1 MNRWAFSASS
11 GLASH
16 RHRALLKLRSWKW
29 RAPSSSCISFPLE
42 RPLTPPRC
50 GIDHLA
56 LEVSD
61 LDAVQQRLAAL
72 GYPLDE
78 GPIEEDNVRFLLI
91 RGPDGERLEFD
102 ACKR

>member
-1 MNRWAFSASS
+1 M
-11 GLASH
+11 
-16 RHRALLKLRSWKW
+16 KLRSRKW

-42 RPLTPPRC
+42 RPLTP
-50 GIDHLA
+50 LA
-56 LEVSD
+56 AVSIIWRWKSAT
-61 LDAVQQRLAAL
+61 DAVQQRLAAL

-102 ACKR
+102 ACER

>member
-1 MNRWAFSASS
+1 MTEIVLLYILTAMTAA
-11 GLASH
+11 GLILSILLLQKYGAAQTEIV
-16 RHRALLKLRSWKW
+16 ALK
-29 RAPSSSCISFPLE
+29 AE
-42 RPLTPPRC
+42 
-50 GIDHLA
+50 
-56 LEVSD
+56 
-61 LDAVQQRLAAL
+61 QQRLAAL

>member
-29 RAPSSSCISFPLE
+29 GGAVLE
-42 RPLTPPRC
+42 LYQLPAGTPFDAPRC

>member
-1 MNRWAFSASS
+1 SS
-11 GLASH
+11 
-16 RHRALLKLRSWKW
+16 
-29 RAPSSSCISFPLE
+29 
-42 RPLTPPRC
+42 
-50 GIDHLA
+50 HLA
-56 LEVSD
+56 LDSRA
-61 LDAVQQRLAAL
+61 LAAVQAGLAAL

>member
-1 MNRWAFSASS
+1 MAGAV
-11 GLASH
+11 
-16 RHRALLKLRSWKW
+16 
-29 RAPSSSCISFPLE
+29 LE
-42 RPLTPPRC
+42 LYQLPAGTPFDAPRC

-61 LDAVQQRLAAL
+61 PMRCSSGLAAL
-72 GYPLDE
+72 GYQLDE

>member
-1 MNRWAFSASS
+1 M
-11 GLASH
+11 
-16 RHRALLKLRSWKW
+16 KLRSGNGGRRP
-29 RAPSSSCISFPLE
+29 RAVSASRWNAFDA
-42 RPLTPPRC
+42 PRC

>member
-42 RPLTPPRC
+42 RPLTP
-50 GIDHLA
+50 LA
-56 LEVSD
+56 AVSLEVSD

>member
-29 RAPSSSCISFPLE
+29 RAPSS
-42 RPLTPPRC
+42 RC